1 MGTSKETRRQLTP
14 KELEGIKDRLLKRKR
29 ALWREVVRDLEKDA
43 GDEYQDLVQT
53 MKDEGDVALAELRE
67 STLFSLIEIKAKEL
81 EMIESALTNMERGE
95 YGRCMDCGR
104 WIRFARLQ
112 VMPHALRCTACQEK
126 WERFPAE

>member
-1 MGTSKETRRQLTP
+1 MKG
-14 KELEGIKDRLLKRKR
+14 RLLKRKQ

-43 GDEYQDLVQT
+43 GEEYQDLVQT

-81 EMIESALTNMERGE
+81 EMIESALSNMERGE

-104 WIRFARLQ
+104 WIRFVRLR

-126 WERFPAE
+126 WERFPTE